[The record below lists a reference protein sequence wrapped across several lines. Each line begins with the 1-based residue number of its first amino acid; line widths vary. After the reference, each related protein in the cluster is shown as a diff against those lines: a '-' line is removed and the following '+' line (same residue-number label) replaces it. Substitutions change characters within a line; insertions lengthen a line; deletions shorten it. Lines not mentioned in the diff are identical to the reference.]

1 MGGMFD
7 FDNDGKLS
15 DAERMARDYFIVN
28 EFFDDTEEGT
38 SYPQEPSYN
47 MPPSTPPRPSVY
59 SKEEEE
65 IGNKGI
71 ILLGW
76 FFIFLGIACLQV
88 IPIMT
93 LVFVVIGIVCFCNS

>member
-7 FDNDGKLS
+7 FDSDGKLS
-15 DAERMARDYFIVN
+15 EAERMARDYFIVN

-38 SYPQEPSYN
+38 SYPKEPTYN
-47 MPPSTPPRPSVY
+47 MLPSTPPGQ
-59 SKEEEE
+59 SKSRDEDEE
-65 IGNKGI
+65 IGNKGV